1 MALACAINIY
11 YHLIAW
17 AKSVICRSG
26 HIKAW
31 LKGNISALKYLAAK
45 NLILLV
51 RESLISITQL
61 LIILN

>member
-11 YHLIAW
+11 YHLISR
-17 AKSVICRSG
+17 AKHVICRGSFC
-26 HIKAW
+26 
-31 LKGNISALKYLAAK
+31 ALEYLAAK

-51 RESLISITQL
+51 RESLISFTQL